1 MGKHT
6 EAQFENEFMMVKAR
20 ELQLENTKKLNDVLP
35 VINTLDEVNLSKI
48 ENDTDAIKTIV
59 SDNLDNQIDLDD
71 INAKIEK
78 VDKSLSAVKG
88 QVTKLS
94 KKIDKVLKIIEGE
107 KDE

>member
-48 ENDTDAIKTIV
+48 ENDTDAIKNIV

-78 VDKSLSAVKG
+78 IDKSLSAVKG

>member
-48 ENDTDAIKTIV
+48 ENDTDAIKNIV

>member
-71 INAKIEK
+71 INTKIEK